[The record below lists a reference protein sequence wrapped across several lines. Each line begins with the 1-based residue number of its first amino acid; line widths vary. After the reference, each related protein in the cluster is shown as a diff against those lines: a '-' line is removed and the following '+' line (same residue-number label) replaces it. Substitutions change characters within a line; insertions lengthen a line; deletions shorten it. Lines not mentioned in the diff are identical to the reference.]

1 MMAALF
7 TLKLLFSTLYF
18 FRFFLYFIYFF
29 LLLEVPVDIFHS
41 RQKSFYVTRASM
53 LYWFSKQGEQWYV
66 LWSEHFTLNV
76 TRPSKRLKKV
86 FWPQKYFEIWTT
98 LRLVFQNC
106 PAQSRIV
113 SPTTVELPV
122 VNSPTDTLLA
132 ADQTRADRGD
142 NLTLECLVS
151 SWTDRIKR
159 LETRVAFFCG
169 TVVDTLCRK
178 KSSKGV
184 TLIFLFR
191 SSFDWC
197 VGDSVVVLEQTKRKE
212 ISRL

>member
-1 MMAALF
+1 M
-7 TLKLLFSTLYF
+7 
-18 FRFFLYFIYFF
+18 
-29 LLLEVPVDIFHS
+29 
-41 RQKSFYVTRASM
+41 
-53 LYWFSKQGEQWYV
+53 
-66 LWSEHFTLNV
+66 
-76 TRPSKRLKKV
+76 
-86 FWPQKYFEIWTT
+86 
-98 LRLVFQNC
+98 
-106 PAQSRIV
+106 
-113 SPTTVELPV
+113 